1 MLKSVLLLLVSL
13 MTQVVIHESARADCK
28 NIGFVILRS
37 SVVKEDVYDPF
48 VKNDCVKEAHTV
60 FGNIDYN
67 PLTANQPENLDKLKE
82 LVEDTA
88 DSAARGI
95 VILAYSEA
103 GKFAAKLASL
113 YPEVKA
119 LFLMDP
125 VDGTPPFSSPKRFPI
140 YLDENFPQLKI
151 PTMILESEFGPK
163 FKRLGFSCVN
173 EEMGP
178 KRFYR
183 HVASDQLHR
192 VFMEGLGHADF
203 LDREGFSLVE
213 VMCGGGKLPKDVAF
227 QRVTAL
233 WRKFLEQVV
242 PLL

>member
-1 MLKSVLLLLVSL
+1 MQKFQLLLLLSL
-13 MTQVVIHESARADCK
+13 LSLVVPQKRALANCRE
-28 NIGFVILRS
+28 IGFLVLRS
-37 SVVKEDVYDPF
+37 SVVKEEVYEPF
-48 VKNDCVKEAHTV
+48 VNNDCVKEAHTV

-67 PLTANQPENLDKLKE
+67 PLTANQLANLEKLKK
-82 LVEDTA
+82 LVEET
-88 DSAARGI
+88 SETAARGI

-140 YLDENFPQLKI
+140 FLDDNFPQLKI

-163 FKRLGFSCVN
+163 FKRLGVSCVT
-173 EEMGP
+173 EDMGP

-183 HVASDQLHR
+183 HVAEEKLHR

-203 LDREGFSLVE
+203 LDREGFNLVE
-213 VMCGGGKLPKDVAF
+213 VMCGGGKIPKDVAF
-227 QRVTAL
+227 QRVTSL
-233 WRKFLEQVV
+233 WKSFLEQVV